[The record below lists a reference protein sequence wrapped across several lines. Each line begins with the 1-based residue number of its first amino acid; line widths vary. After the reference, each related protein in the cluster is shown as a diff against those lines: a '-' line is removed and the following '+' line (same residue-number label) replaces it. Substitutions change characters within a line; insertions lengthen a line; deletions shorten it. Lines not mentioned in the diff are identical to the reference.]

1 MASADPYIGRE
12 ILGLFRI
19 IERVGSGGMGAVYK
33 AEQPAMDRLVAVKIL
48 HPKLASRK
56 DLVSRFRRAARA
68 MSHLTHPNTVRVFLY
83 GQLDDGSLYIVMEFL
98 SGRNLAQVVRAEGP
112 MAFERSLPVMIQACG
127 ALEEAHRQG
136 IVHRDLKP
144 ENIFLCTQGGISD
157 YAKVLDFGLAKVTER
172 EMRPGSLI
180 LTQEGMVFGTP
191 EFMSPEQAQGKT
203 LDPRSDIYSLGV
215 ILYELLTGK
224 LPFSA
229 RVPME
234 FISLHVNAQP
244 IPLRERAPNRS
255 FPTGLQEVLAKALAK
270 NPGDRYQTAAEFAA
284 ALRSL
289 LPGGGRGTMSAIPPS
304 GSGGS
309 GSGGGL
315 LASEVAPEATEP
327 TLPSSP
333 APQAPSASKPA
344 TAAPPPRAALATT
357 AGWAPPQIQHIV
369 ITPQHS
375 SVGAGAGTGAVAAV
389 MSPEPPAAPAAPVEA
404 PLATPPQGPVTTPSR
419 GAPSATPVSAAA
431 VTPSRAPA
439 GTGAPTPPALSAP
452 TSVDAATP
460 RSPSLS
466 AGRRAA
472 TSHGP
477 TESGDSPL
485 PLTETAPAVR
495 VRRSSAAPV
504 IALVLV
510 AIGAAA
516 AVVAYALTQRSGP
529 DTGPL
534 GGVFGGTPPPLPPA
548 PPMPLQPVQPVAG
561 LDGGTGVNPT
571 IADGGALV
579 GVSTNDGGQRDAG
592 QQRDPPEQRVP
603 RCPALA
609 DASVKGYARGC
620 AEHLVSMESFSIIYN
635 IDSSG
640 QARVTFGGSPPAA
653 FRSCVIRQAVNL
665 HAPGVNQACR
675 GRFGFP

>member
-1 MASADPYIGRE
+1 
-12 ILGLFRI
+12 
-19 IERVGSGGMGAVYK
+19 
-33 AEQPAMDRLVAVKIL
+33 
-48 HPKLASRK
+48 
-56 DLVSRFRRAARA
+56 
-68 MSHLTHPNTVRVFLY
+68 VRVFLY

-112 MAFERSLPVMIQACG
+112 MAFERALPVMIQACG

-144 ENIFLCTQGGISD
+144 ENIFLCTQGGIND

-244 IPLRERAPNRS
+244 IPLRERAPNRP
-255 FPTGLQEVLAKALAK
+255 FATGLQEVLDKALAK
-270 NPGDRYQTAAEFAA
+270 NPDDRYQTAAEFAA

-315 LASEVAPEATEP
+315 GAAGVAPDATEP

-333 APQAPSASKPA
+333 APASTSKPA
-344 TAAPPPRAALATT
+344 TAAPPRAVQATT
-357 AGWAPPQIQHIV
+357 AGWAVPQVQHIV
-369 ITPQHS
+369 ITPKHS
-375 SVGAGAGTGAVAAV
+375 SVGA
-389 MSPEPPAAPAAPVEA
+389 APAAPPAEPSAQAPAPAPPPAPSA
-404 PLATPPQGPVTTPSR
+404 PLATPPLDAVSAGLS
-419 GAPSATPVSAAA
+419 GAGATPPSAAA
-431 VTPSRAPA
+431 VTASRAPA
-439 GTGAPTPPALSAP
+439 GAGFPTPAALSVGA
-452 TSVDAATP
+452 
-460 RSPSLS
+460 SPSRAHPS
-466 AGRRAA
+466 PTGRMTAP
-472 TSHGP
+472 SHGP
-477 TESGDSPL
+477 TEFGDSRL
-485 PLTETAPAVR
+485 SFLDGAPAVR

-510 AIGAAA
+510 GIGAAA
-516 AVVAYALTQRSGP
+516 AVVAYALSQRGG
-529 DTGPL
+529 DTGSM
-534 GGVFGGTPPPLPPA
+534 GGLFGGTPPTPLPPA
-548 PPMPLQPVQPVAG
+548 LPPPVLPVSG
-561 LDGGTGVNPT
+561 
-571 IADGGALV
+571 IDGGALV
-579 GVSTNDGGQRDAG
+579 GPNVPDGGSMIGVGATPDGGERDAG
-592 QQRDPPEQRVP
+592 QQRDPPETRVP
-603 RCPALA
+603 RCPRLA

-635 IDSSG
+635 IDQSG
-640 QARVTFGGSPPAA
+640 QARVTFGGSPPPA